1 MRIRPVHVSM
11 GRRYRADNRGS
22 DTDPKFYLPAGNT
35 PPFYAS
41 HFERLWASLFDRYVE
56 SP

>member
-1 MRIRPVHVSM
+1 MAQ
-11 GRRYRADNRGS
+11 RYRVDDQGS
-22 DTDPKFYLPAGNT
+22 DTEPRFYLPAGNT

-41 HFERLWASLFDRYVE
+41 HFERLWALLFNQSVE